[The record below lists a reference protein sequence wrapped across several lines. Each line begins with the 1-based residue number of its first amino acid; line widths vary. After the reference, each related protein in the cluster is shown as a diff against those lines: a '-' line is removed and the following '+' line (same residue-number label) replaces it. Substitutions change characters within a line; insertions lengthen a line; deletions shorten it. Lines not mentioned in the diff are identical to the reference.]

1 MARTDKPTDTASGE
15 WAKHLRPEGKKRFH
29 GIVRRKV
36 KEELRGK
43 KDSNEPER

>member
-36 KEELRGK
+36 RQQLKNK
-43 KDSNEPER
+43 KQRQGAER

>member
-29 GIVRRKV
+29 GIVRRKA
-36 KEELRGK
+36 KQQLKSK
-43 KDSNEPER
+43 KRSSDSER